1 MIKPTATYVIGGT
14 EYTQFTLDNAY
25 TPFGISRNGEIINLE
40 TNRIR
45 KSFLHRKLGYL
56 IFDIKCYGIAKQVYV
71 HRLVCAVYHYQDNQD
86 FYVDHIDGDKLNN
99 YWLNVQWTSAVQNTQ
114 KHFGTL
120 NQEICLIAPDGTKHT
135 TTNLYQFCK
144 QHGLTPSRMS
154 DVKNGKFKQHKGWTI
169 Q

>member
-1 MIKPTATYVIGGT
+1 M
-14 EYTQFTLDNAY
+14 
-25 TPFGISRNGEIINLE
+25 
-40 TNRIR
+40 R

-99 YWLNVQWTSAVQNTQ
+99 YWLNVQWTSAAQNTQ

-120 NQEICLIAPDGTKHT
+120 NQEICLIA
-135 TTNLYQFCK
+135 
-144 QHGLTPSRMS
+144 
-154 DVKNGKFKQHKGWTI
+154 
-169 Q
+169 